1 MKKIFLLIS
10 FSFVQLGWALF
21 PEASPLFNKPFY
33 GPKLASSFRGSQ
45 NSEIIFLYDGRGSWE
60 AGVENLKA
68 FLQEEGLSYAT
79 KGSNEIIKGDLQSE
93 KPSVLIMPGGESWV
107 YLEDL
112 KESGAENIRNFVQA
126 GGGYLGICAGAFY
139 ATSHRKGGAANG
151 PYGIG
156 LLNGT
161 AYDGTSLEAPG
172 YIEGV
177 MVFDWE
183 LGNPLVQGLGKTV
196 KMLLY
201 GGPALHF
208 SPQEAKA
215 KKIEVALRFAQS
227 HEPAMIRF
235 EYGQGKVFLSAPHFE
250 IKEEEGEK
258 PLHDFTWPFLRR
270 VVDSLTLSVKG
281 NQKL

>member
-1 MKKIFLLIS
+1 MKKFLLLIS
-10 FSFVQLGWALF
+10 LIMGPISWAIL
-21 PEASPLFNKPFY
+21 PETSALESKT
-33 GPKLASSFRGSQ
+33 
-45 NSEIIFLYDGRGSWE
+45 IFLYDGRGTWE

-68 FLQEEGLSYAT
+68 FLQEEGLSYTT
-79 KGSNEIIKGDLQSE
+79 KGPEDLREGDLSSE
-93 KPSVLIMPGGESWV
+93 KPSLLIIPGGESWV
-107 YLEDL
+107 YLEEL
-112 KESGAENIRNFVQA
+112 KELGAENIRKFVNA

-139 ATSHRKGGAANG
+139 ATSHREGGAANG

-177 MVFDWE
+177 MVFNWE

-201 GGPALHF
+201 GGPAF
-208 SPQEAKA
+208 RYSDEEAKA

-227 HEPAMIRF
+227 HDPAMIRF
-235 EYGQGKVFLSAPHFE
+235 AYGKGKVFLSAPHFE
-250 IKEEEGEK
+250 IREEKGEE
-258 PLHDFTWPFLRR
+258 PLHDFSWPFLRR
-270 VVDSLTLSVKG
+270 VINSLSRF
-281 NQKL
+281 